1 MKLIFRY
8 ALPALAVLILWPDP
22 RGLAQTGGIKG
33 KVKEQGGKSLDD
45 VLVRAIHARNKENTH
60 ETRTDSRGDFELT
73 GLPGGEYS
81 LSFEK
86 QGFKSFTTRKL
97 EVIPGETIRLSRAI
111 EISRESDPY
120 AVIRGAVLYGIGYTL
135 PNATITLERID
146 GEKRFKQETISR
158 EGGEFAF
165 RLKPEKARY
174 RITAAARGF
183 QSASTEIEILS
194 DEVRNVALT
203 LQQEK

>member
-1 MKLIFRY
+1 MKLISRY
-8 ALPALAVLILWPDP
+8 ALFVVAVLILWPAP
-22 RGLAQTGGIKG
+22 RGYAQTGGIRG
-33 KVKEQGGKSLDD
+33 KVKEQGGKSLED
-45 VLVRAIHARNKENTH
+45 VLVRAIHAKNKENTH
-60 ETRTDSRGDFELT
+60 EARTDAKGDFELT

-86 QGFKSFTTRKL
+86 QGFKNFTTRKL
-97 EVIPGETIRLSRAI
+97 EVIPGETIRLSRVV
-111 EISRESDPY
+111 EISREGDPY
-120 AVIRGAVLYGIGYTL
+120 ALIRGAVLYGVGYSL
-135 PNATITLERID
+135 PNATVTIERID

-165 RLKPEKARY
+165 RLRPEKAKY
-174 RITAAARGF
+174 RISAAARGF

-203 LQQEK
+203 LQQVK